1 MYEDPWEGS
10 RSGLAM
16 KLSPPTTVYVPFLQ
30 STCPANSSSQL
41 SNSPQELSLASL
53 LGPKM
58 WWLESIWMSKQET
71 WGQMLWDTGMAQ
83 WFILSL
89 STRRL
94 LPSHPRVICISFQL
108 SNFFA
113 TLKAGPPSVDK
124 LRMTFNSIVTYI
136 KLSDKKRRHAGLMAW
151 RMWL

>member
-16 KLSPPTTVYVPFLQ
+16 KLSPLTTVYVPFLH

-58 WWLESIWMSKQET
+58 WWRESIWMSKQET
-71 WGQMLWDTGMAQ
+71 WGQRLWDTGMVQ
-83 WFILSL
+83 WFIVSL
-89 STRRL
+89 STRRDSS
-94 LPSHPRVICISFQL
+94 PPPPRDLHFIPVKQL
-108 SNFFA
+108 FA

-124 LRMTFNSIVTYI
+124 LRMTFNSIVTYV
-136 KLSDKKRRHAGLMAW
+136 KLSDKKRRHAGLVAW